1 MVPSSDLN
9 TKGSSAAAVLRSV
22 NHTSSNTLP
31 RGAVALGMQ
40 RPGKVRQNDSGARQ
54 ENNQKR
60 DRKCQA
66 WPRRWG
72 SKLYGERHLG
82 RRIRAWDWLWVCT
95 PAAAPRAQ
103 LGPLEPSYFCA
114 PLHRCSLP
122 CVMLSPSFSKPF
134 LSRLPFASLPI
145 PSEPCCGLNP
155 SAARFKCCQPW
166 QPTTTQK

>member
-1 MVPSSDLN
+1 MVGTASVELVFSSPKWLTQPLPLKKFESLKSKRGRETLRRKGKGSGKSLGLIGNARYEGETSPLLPFPPNPSS
-9 TKGSSAAAVLRSV
+9 V
-22 NHTSSNTLP
+22 
-31 RGAVALGMQ
+31 
-40 RPGKVRQNDSGARQ
+40 
-54 ENNQKR
+54 
-60 DRKCQA
+60 
-66 WPRRWG
+66 
-72 SKLYGERHLG
+72 
-82 RRIRAWDWLWVCT
+82 
-95 PAAAPRAQ
+95 
-103 LGPLEPSYFCA
+103 CA

>member
-22 NHTSSNTLP
+22 NHTSSNILP

-66 WPRRWG
+66 WPRR
-72 SKLYGERHLG
+72 
-82 RRIRAWDWLWVCT
+82 
-95 PAAAPRAQ
+95 
-103 LGPLEPSYFCA
+103 
-114 PLHRCSLP
+114 
-122 CVMLSPSFSKPF
+122 
-134 LSRLPFASLPI
+134 
-145 PSEPCCGLNP
+145 
-155 SAARFKCCQPW
+155 
-166 QPTTTQK
+166 